1 MNFERIKK
9 NANEILK
16 NKTCECSYIEYKSSI
31 LQLGKILKTI
41 CAYGNNYYDND
52 IQYIFIGI
60 EELNDDTNKAI
71 PAFPILGIE
80 EGSIEKS
87 KNALNS
93 LRSYLY
99 PNVDFEIISNK
110 YDDKNYLLIVVPRQ
124 TGGPFMVSE
133 KAEKDKKINIKP
145 GRYVRIEAESKLA
158 RVDQEYDLLR
168 KFSNFHFSS
177 LVNEDACIDDLDTD
191 LIREYIFKTSNR
203 EIMNNLSKAQMAKS
217 LNLLDKN
224 DPSERKVKN
233 FAILMFC
240 DNPEKYIKYSYVEV
254 IIDSFGSKRKME
266 TKYFKGP
273 IFKVYDS
280 LIRYISDNYLNTIVI
295 REDNVAENRRIMNFP
310 YIALEE
316 LVANAIVHNNYENG
330 KAIQIYISNKQI
342 NIVNY
347 NKPLPPLRLE
357 DLNEKSFFNERDCEN
372 PEIRDMFKSL
382 GIIESFGTGI
392 GEAKRAMGENDS
404 PNLYYKIFSDFDNV
418 TSVVIPANEEYLKIK
433 YGDDSS
439 KTIKQHE
446 NKDIKKIILSSNCSS
461 NTKHNIIKLFN
472 ELRFEV
478 FGNSMIAKTLDCSEV
493 TATSYVKQMRDQM
506 HIIEA
511 VKGVG
516 KGKYVF
522 VR

>member
-1 MNFERIKK
+1 M
-9 NANEILK
+9 
-16 NKTCECSYIEYKSSI
+16 
-31 LQLGKILKTI
+31 
-41 CAYGNNYYDND
+41 
-52 IQYIFIGI
+52 
-60 EELNDDTNKAI
+60 
-71 PAFPILGIE
+71 
-80 EGSIEKS
+80 
-87 KNALNS
+87 
-93 LRSYLY
+93 
-99 PNVDFEIISNK
+99 
-110 YDDKNYLLIVVPRQ
+110 
-124 TGGPFMVSE
+124 
-133 KAEKDKKINIKP
+133 
-145 GRYVRIEAESKLA
+145 
-158 RVDQEYDLLR
+158 
-168 KFSNFHFSS
+168 
-177 LVNEDACIDDLDTD
+177 
-191 LIREYIFKTSNR
+191 
-203 EIMNNLSKAQMAKS
+203 
-217 LNLLDKN
+217 
-224 DPSERKVKN
+224 
-233 FAILMFC
+233 
-240 DNPEKYIKYSYVEV
+240 
-254 IIDSFGSKRKME
+254 
-266 TKYFKGP
+266 
-273 IFKVYDS
+273 
-280 LIRYISDNYLNTIVI
+280 
-295 REDNVAENRRIMNFP
+295 
-310 YIALEE
+310 
-316 LVANAIVHNNYENG
+316 
-330 KAIQIYISNKQI
+330 
-342 NIVNY
+342 
-347 NKPLPPLRLE
+347 PPLRLE

>member
-1 MNFERIKK
+1 
-9 NANEILK
+9 
-16 NKTCECSYIEYKSSI
+16 
-31 LQLGKILKTI
+31 
-41 CAYGNNYYDND
+41 
-52 IQYIFIGI
+52 
-60 EELNDDTNKAI
+60 
-71 PAFPILGIE
+71 
-80 EGSIEKS
+80 
-87 KNALNS
+87 
-93 LRSYLY
+93 
-99 PNVDFEIISNK
+99 
-110 YDDKNYLLIVVPRQ
+110 
-124 TGGPFMVSE
+124 
-133 KAEKDKKINIKP
+133 
-145 GRYVRIEAESKLA
+145 
-158 RVDQEYDLLR
+158 
-168 KFSNFHFSS
+168 
-177 LVNEDACIDDLDTD
+177 
-191 LIREYIFKTSNR
+191 
-203 EIMNNLSKAQMAKS
+203 MAKS

-392 GEAKRAMGENDS
+392 GEAKRAMRENDS

-446 NKDIKKIILSSNCSS
+446 NKDIKEIILSSNCSS